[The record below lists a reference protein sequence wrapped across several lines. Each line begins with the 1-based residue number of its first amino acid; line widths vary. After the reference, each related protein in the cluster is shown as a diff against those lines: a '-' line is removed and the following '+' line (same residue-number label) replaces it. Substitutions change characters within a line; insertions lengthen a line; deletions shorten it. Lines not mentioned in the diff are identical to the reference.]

1 MPIYANGRDTSL
13 RVYGAS
19 PGAGDIGSKTLS
31 MVSPSVGAQSP
42 CFYTENGI
50 TVSRL
55 VGMLRGSNNPSV
67 AWTVRFGA
75 THDGPSKEVID
86 GGSVTDDPSA
96 GSSDVLF
103 TNSKIPANQIVCLEV
118 TAVGGTVDEFHVTLI
133 PTL

>member
-1 MPIYANGRDTSL
+1 MPIYANGRNTNL

-31 MVSPSVGAQSP
+31 MVSPSAGAQSP
-42 CFYTENGI
+42 CFYTENGL

-55 VGMLRGSNNPSV
+55 VGMMRGSGNPSI
-67 AWTVRFGA
+67 AWTIRFGP
-75 THDGPSKEVID
+75 THDGPTEVIE

-103 TNSKIPANQIVCLEV
+103 TNPKIPANQIVCLDV
-118 TAVGGTVDEFHVTLI
+118 TGVSGTVDEFHVTII
-133 PTL
+133 PTLA